1 VIRVTS
7 TAPKARYFVLTSLA
21 LGFIDGVTA
30 NWLFPGQPF
39 APSSLVISIAALFLI
54 FLWYRL
60 DSDSR
65 EFKRTPL
72 LSIAIVGVAFFA
84 VPYYLFRTRGFRQGL
99 LATLV
104 VLLAAIGYSAVGYVG
119 QLAARAMRT

>member
-1 VIRVTS
+1 VTS
-7 TAPKARYFVLTSLA
+7 TPPKARYFILASLA

-30 NWLFPGQPF
+30 NWLFPGQLLP
-39 APSSLVISIAALFLI
+39 PSSLAITIAALFLI
-54 FLWYRL
+54 FRWYQL

-72 LSIAIVGVAFFA
+72 LSMAIIGVTILA

-119 QLAARAMRT
+119 QIAARAMRA